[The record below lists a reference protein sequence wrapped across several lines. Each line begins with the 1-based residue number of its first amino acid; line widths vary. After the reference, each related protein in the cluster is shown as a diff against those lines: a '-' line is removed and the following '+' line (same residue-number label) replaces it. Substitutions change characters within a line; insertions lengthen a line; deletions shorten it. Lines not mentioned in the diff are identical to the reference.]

1 MNKKELNKIISIALK
16 EDVGKGDIT
25 TNTIIPKSQTGK
37 AVIIAK
43 EDGVIAGLF
52 VAKEV
57 FRKLDKKIIFKT
69 FVKDGERVTA
79 GEKIAEIKGSLRA
92 LLTGERT
99 ALNFLQRMSGIA
111 TLTAKFVNQLKDTK
125 TKILDTRKT
134 SPCLRF
140 LDKYSVKIGGGT
152 NHRFGL
158 YDMVLI
164 KDNHIKAA
172 GSITNAVK
180 LVRKNLKE
188 RTKIEVETTNLEEV
202 KEALSNKVDIIML
215 DNMPLE
221 KIKEAFKLINGKA
234 KIEVSG
240 NVSLNNVRNIAQ
252 TGVDYISVGALTHS
266 FKALDVSIE
275 IEN

>member
-69 FVKDGERVTA
+69 FVKEGERVTA